1 MLTVEE
7 SIVIN
12 KPRLEVWEFM
22 TDPDNVP
29 VYSSNIVEYEIVS
42 GEKQEVGQICR
53 GVVKVAGRRL
63 ELTDELVEVE
73 RGRGGK
79 LVSKD
84 ATIPYTLSVRYEDEG
99 DGTKI
104 TWHQE
109 IESLKGFFRFADPI
123 VLKLYARDV
132 RSNLDKAKT
141 ILES

>member
-1 MLTVEE
+1 MLTVDE

-12 KPRLEVWEFM
+12 KPREEVWEFM

-29 VYSSNIVEYEIVS
+29 VYSSNIVEYEMLS
-42 GEKQEVGQICR
+42 GEKHEVGRVCR

-79 LVSKD
+79 IVSKE
-84 ATIPYTLSVRYEDEG
+84 ATIPYTLSLRYEDEG
-99 DGTKI
+99 DGTKVS
-104 TWHQE
+104 WHQE
-109 IESLKGFFRFADPI
+109 VESLKGFFKFADPI
-123 VLKLYARDV
+123 VLKLYSRDV
-132 RSNLDKAKT
+132 RSNLEKAKT